1 MGKLMGN
8 AKDIVWITCGHQR
21 IMSGNE
27 SSAART
33 QSNRDMY
40 IWRIQR
46 GCGLD
51 ADTDCS
57 RTRSW
62 TGCGRGCGHGLF
74 SDWTRSRTGH
84 GLGQEAA
91 YGADILRPNRDYF
104 ADTKTLSAQG
114 VGRAPSKT
122 GR

>member
-8 AKDIVWITCGHQR
+8 AKDIVWITCGHLR

-33 QSNRDMY
+33 RCNRDAD

-51 ADTDCS
+51 ADTDCP

-62 TGCGRGCGHGLF
+62 RGHELF
-74 SDWTRSRTGH
+74 ASRTRSRTGH

-114 VGRAPSKT
+114 VGRAPPLQN
-122 GR
+122 R